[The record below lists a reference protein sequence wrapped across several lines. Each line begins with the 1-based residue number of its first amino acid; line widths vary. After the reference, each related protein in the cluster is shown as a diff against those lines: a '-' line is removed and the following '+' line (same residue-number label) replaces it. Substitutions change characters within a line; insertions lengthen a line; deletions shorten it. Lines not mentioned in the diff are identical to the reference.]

1 MGVNVPTSSD
11 YEAEA
16 NRVRKEIDETVKE
29 LRLRLTPSS
38 LASEAAAGVG
48 LTDASWAGAF
58 EFASKRHPIP
68 TAIAGLGIAAWALMA
83 IRNRSRRGG
92 VASLASPLRES
103 SESLVDFCKPSVSG
117 TRCTQAAGT
126 CSSRSSPNR
135 CWRRK
140 TVRRSRKKAGR
151 CCQSGPRRKRGQ
163 TADRLRDPDRANG
176 RTRGTVAERPALSL
190 SARQDNWD

>member
-29 LRLRLTPSS
+29 LRSRLTPSS
-38 LASEAAAGVG
+38 LASEVAVGVG
-48 LTDASWAGAF
+48 LTNASWGGAF

-68 TAIAGLGIAAWALMA
+68 TAFAGLGIALWALVA

-103 SESLVDFCKPSVSG
+103 SESLVDSASKVFRERAALKRRELV
-117 TRCTQAAGT
+117 RVAQARIAAG
-126 CSSRSSPNR
+126 
-135 CWRRK
+135 
-140 TVRRSRKKAGR
+140 
-151 CCQSGPRRKRGQ
+151 
-163 TADRLRDPDRANG
+163 
-176 RTRGTVAERPALSL
+176 AERLSDEVERKLDDVVDQVAGGSEVRPLIAFAIQIALTAAL
-190 SARQDNWD
+190 EGLLRKDPRYP

>member
-48 LTDASWAGAF
+48 LTDANWAGAL
-58 EFASKRHPIP
+58 EFAIRRHPIP
-68 TAIAGLGIAAWALMA
+68 TAVAGLGIAMCALAA

-103 SESLVDFCKPSVSG
+103 SELLVNSASRVFRERAALKRRELV
-117 TRCTQAAGT
+117 RAAQARIAAG
-126 CSSRSSPNR
+126 
-135 CWRRK
+135 
-140 TVRRSRKKAGR
+140 
-151 CCQSGPRRKRGQ
+151 
-163 TADRLRDPDRANG
+163 
-176 RTRGTVAERPALSL
+176 AERLSDEVERKLDEVVDQIPGGSEIRPLIASAIQIALTAAL
-190 SARQDNWD
+190 EGLLRKDPRYP

>member
-29 LRLRLTPSS
+29 LRSRLTPSS
-38 LASEAAAGVG
+38 LASEAAAAVG

-68 TAIAGLGIAAWALMA
+68 TAIAGLGIALLALVA

-103 SESLVDFCKPSVSG
+103 SESLVDSASRVFRERAALKRRELV
-117 TRCTQAAGT
+117 RAAQARIAAG
-126 CSSRSSPNR
+126 
-135 CWRRK
+135 
-140 TVRRSRKKAGR
+140 
-151 CCQSGPRRKRGQ
+151 
-163 TADRLRDPDRANG
+163 
-176 RTRGTVAERPALSL
+176 AERLSDEVERKLDDVVDQVPGGSEVGPLIASAIQIALTAAL
-190 SARQDNWD
+190 EGPLRKDPRYP

>member
-29 LRLRLTPSS
+29 LRSRLTPPS
-38 LASEAAAGVG
+38 LASEAAAGAG

-68 TAIAGLGIAAWALMA
+68 TAFAGLGIALWALVA
-83 IRNRSRRGG
+83 IRNRSKRGG

-103 SESLVDFCKPSVSG
+103 SESLVDSASKVFRERAALKRRELV
-117 TRCTQAAGT
+117 RVAQARLAAG
-126 CSSRSSPNR
+126 
-135 CWRRK
+135 
-140 TVRRSRKKAGR
+140 
-151 CCQSGPRRKRGQ
+151 
-163 TADRLRDPDRANG
+163 
-176 RTRGTVAERPALSL
+176 AERLSDEVERKLDDVVDQVAGGSEVRPLIAFAIQIALTAAL
-190 SARQDNWD
+190 EGLLRKDPRYP

>member
-29 LRLRLTPSS
+29 LRSRLTPSS
-38 LASEAAAGVG
+38 LASEVAVGVG
-48 LTDASWAGAF
+48 LTDASWGGAF

-68 TAIAGLGIAAWALMA
+68 TAFAGLGIALWALVA

-103 SESLVDFCKPSVSG
+103 SESLVDSASKVFRCREPS
-117 TRCTQAAGT
+117 
-126 CSSRSSPNR
+126 
-135 CWRRK
+135 WRE
-140 TVRRSRKKAGR
+140 
-151 CCQSGPRRKRGQ
+151 
-163 TADRLRDPDRANG
+163 N
-176 RTRGTVAERPALSL
+176 SL
-190 SARQDNWD
+190 SIKSIV